1 MTRTLRS
8 RQTDLPVKELVS
20 HSARLLLYFVLASA
34 VIPAL
39 YERDL
44 KLLLLRIVLVSV
56 LVAGTF
62 AINTALLIHF
72 EGRKKDPAEKTGRR
86 VFFSGWLLTAL
97 MLVPFHLGIEY
108 LRTRGYLPM
117 MDHFSEDEFISGWGI
132 LAKVFYGSLIMYAV
146 VFLIQNFV
154 LHQHEKNRIGME
166 LLRLQAVNT
175 ETTNRLLQQQI
186 QPHFL
191 FNALNVLKS
200 LIRKHPD
207 AAEAYLIRLSD
218 FLRTSVSGSK
228 TGVATLRDEL
238 KLCADYMEMQQVR
251 FGQALR
257 YLVQIDPGDPR
268 QGRQLPFFALQPLL
282 ENAIKHN
289 ELTDAYPLT
298 ITIALEEDEV
308 VVRNNVQAKKTMELS
323 SGNGLSNLQERYR
336 LLSGDRVRI
345 ERDDAQFTV
354 SLKLL

>member
-8 RQTDLPVKELVS
+8 RRTDLPMKELMG
-20 HSARLLLYFVLASA
+20 HSTRLLLWLVLASA

-44 KLLLLRIVLVSV
+44 KLLLLRIILVG
-56 LVAGTF
+56 LMVAGTF
-62 AINTALLIHF
+62 VINTALLIHF
-72 EGRKKDPAEKTGRR
+72 HKRKKDPVEKTGRR
-86 VFFSGWLLTAL
+86 VFLFGWFFTAL
-97 MLVPFHLGIEY
+97 LLLSFHLAIKH
-108 LRTRGYLPM
+108 LSTRGYLSAIE
-117 MDHFSEDEFISGWGI
+117 HFNEDALISWGFLPKVLFGGLI
-132 LAKVFYGSLIMYAV
+132 LNTV
-146 VFLIQNFV
+146 VFLIQSFV
-154 LHQHEKNRIGME
+154 LHRLEKSRIEVE
-166 LLRLQAVNT
+166 LLRLKAVNT

-200 LIRKHPD
+200 LIRKQPD

-228 TGVATLRDEL
+228 TGVATLREEL

-257 YLVQIDPGDPR
+257 YQVQIEPGDPR